1 MRRSD
6 ICIGSTGLWDSIG
19 WKTGEYVAAAR
30 AVVNERFV
38 YEVPGGFREGVNYLG
53 YASAEECVA
62 QVDLLMRCPDAVQRM
77 KEANA
82 AYYREWLR
90 PDALVGQV
98 LRQAEML

>member
-1 MRRSD
+1 M
-6 ICIGSTGLWDSIG
+6 
-19 WKTGEYVAAAR
+19 
-30 AVVNERFV
+30 
-38 YEVPGGFREGVNYLG
+38 PGDFREGVNYLG

-90 PDALVGQV
+90 PDALVGQA